1 MVLPAGYILTY
12 NSYGLLLSQNKPFE
26 SVEKVIE
33 EEKDIMSEIIVKK
46 KGIERKRVG
55 DTDIG
60 KTLKE
65 EIKDLEELL
74 KYYEI
79 GELKQRK

>member
-1 MVLPAGYILTY
+1 
-12 NSYGLLLSQNKPFE
+12 
-26 SVEKVIE
+26 
-33 EEKDIMSEIIVKK
+33 MSEIIVKK